1 MVTSCFLNPLNRR
14 DCFNLRVCHPACL
27 WTHLGFCFYSSLF
40 HLLGSL
46 ASAKTSN
53 FLSDS
58 FWGVVTNSQSFGGL
72 PQSLIWLTVH
82 LQAPTAHT
90 GAGSRLGL
98 STSHLWPEKILGPS
112 PRAGGRSG
120 RSSRFLA
127 LDWLS
132 SGSWDPL
139 WRKPE
144 DARFFFLYKSASLS
158 DENKYSFFKQDKP
171 ILRAFMWIS

>member
-1 MVTSCFLNPLNRR
+1 MVTSCFLKPLNRR
-14 DCFNLRVCHPACL
+14 DGFNLRVCHPACL
-27 WTHLGFCFYSSLF
+27 WTHLGFCFYSSFF
-40 HLLGSL
+40 HLLRNL

-98 STSHLWPEKILGPS
+98 STSHLWPEKVLGSFSPCRWEIRKKLPVPGSGLAQLRQLGPFVEET
-112 PRAGGRSG
+112 RGC
-120 RSSRFLA
+120 
-127 LDWLS
+127 
-132 SGSWDPL
+132 
-139 WRKPE
+139 KI
-144 DARFFFLYKSASLS
+144 FFSL
-158 DENKYSFFKQDKP
+158 
-171 ILRAFMWIS
+171 